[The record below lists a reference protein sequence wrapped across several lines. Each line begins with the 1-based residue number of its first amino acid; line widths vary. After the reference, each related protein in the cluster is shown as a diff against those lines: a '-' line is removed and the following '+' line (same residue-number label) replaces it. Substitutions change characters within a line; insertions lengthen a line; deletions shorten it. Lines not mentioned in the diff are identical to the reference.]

1 MARPRTD
8 RNERIYVRLT
18 GNEKDAIEG
27 KAALLGLTG
36 ADWLRR
42 MGLER
47 KLPGGRLD
55 AEARRLMLAQL
66 VGMARNLNQ
75 LTALAHRSHV
85 DGEELT
91 ALRAAVEGLMDKVG
105 RL

>member
-8 RNERIYVRLT
+8 RTERIYIRLT
-18 GNEKDAIEG
+18 ETEKDAIEG

-42 MGLER
+42 IGLER

-55 AEARRLMLAQL
+55 AEARRQMLAQV

-85 DGEELT
+85 DADGLGELRT
-91 ALRAAVEGLMDKVG
+91 AVQTLIDRLG

>member
-8 RNERIYVRLT
+8 RTERIYIRLT
-18 GNEKDAIEG
+18 PEEKDVIES
-27 KAALLGLTG
+27 KAGALGLTG

-42 MGLER
+42 TGLEK
-47 KLPGGRLD
+47 KLPGGKLD
-55 AEARRLMLAQL
+55 AEARRHMLAQL
-66 VGMARNLNQ
+66 VGMARNMNQ

-85 DGEELT
+85 DAGGLDDIRVAVEEL
-91 ALRAAVEGLMDKVG
+91 LDRVG

>member
-1 MARPRTD
+1 MARPSTGRT
-8 RNERIYVRLT
+8 ERIYIRLT
-18 GNEKDAIEG
+18 DSEKAAIED

-42 MGLER
+42 IGLER
-47 KLPGGRLD
+47 KLPGGKLD
-55 AEARRLMLAQL
+55 AEARRQMLAQV

-75 LTALAHRSHV
+75 LTALAHRSHIDN
-85 DGEELT
+85 DGVNE
-91 ALRAAVEGLMDKVG
+91 LRAAVLDLMEKVG